1 MASGNKAFCYR
12 FTKNVYKENQCLVAS
27 VDLPSVSYLTDVSVE
42 KSFLAVA
49 LPIDQYVIFQIISE
63 ISPVPFENKPLKE
76 MMILDVDLQ
85 ILEAL
90 SRLVAFMEQ
99 PE

>member
-1 MASGNKAFCYR
+1 MV
-12 FTKNVYKENQCLVAS
+12 TS

-42 KSFLAVA
+42 KPFFAVA

-63 ISPVPFENKPLKE
+63 ISPVPFENKPFKG
-76 MMILDVDLQ
+76 MMILDIDLQ

-90 SRLVAFMEQ
+90 LRLVALMEQ

>member
-1 MASGNKAFCYR
+1 M
-12 FTKNVYKENQCLVAS
+12 
-27 VDLPSVSYLTDVSVE
+27 
-42 KSFLAVA
+42 A

-63 ISPVPFENKPLKE
+63 IPPVPFENKPLKG
-76 MMILDVDLQ
+76 MMILDIDLQ

-90 SRLVAFMEQ
+90 LRLVALMEQ